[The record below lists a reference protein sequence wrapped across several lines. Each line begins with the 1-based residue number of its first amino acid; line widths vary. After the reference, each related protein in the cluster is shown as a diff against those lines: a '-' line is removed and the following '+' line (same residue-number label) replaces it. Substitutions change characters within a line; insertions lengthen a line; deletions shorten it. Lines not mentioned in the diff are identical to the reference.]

1 MHPDTPTTQE
11 QESRHLT
18 ADEQRD
24 LASALRRSGTVIAT
38 IPLSPSQE
46 QSASGE
52 DLQPHSCP
60 FCDFSSGY
68 RGMDRCAKC
77 DGTGS
82 IFRVGTRVFSNTREG
97 HDGALAILASPQP
110 HDAAAELDRLRAD
123 LAEKERECARLAHLS
138 DYNIGQFNRC
148 FEAEQEAR
156 ARAQALESENQSLK
170 ARIGELVKGLEP
182 FARYASEDG
191 FGLNNKGEE
200 LPDGDGVG
208 WVYLTNGDFRRARS
222 LASSKEGQ

>member
-1 MHPDTPTTQE
+1 MQPETPTTQE
-11 QESRHLT
+11 QG
-18 ADEQRD
+18 ADIVLRLRAVPCECDELFEAAAEITR
-24 LASALRRSGTVIAT
+24 LRAL
-38 IPLSPSQE
+38 LSPSQE

-97 HDGALAILASPQP
+97 HGGALAILASPQP

-156 ARAQALESENQSLK
+156 ARAQALECDNQSLK
-170 ARIGELVKGLEP
+170 ARVGELEAEIADYKAGTGG
-182 FARYASEDG
+182 RKASEIRR
-191 FGLNNKGEE
+191 L
-200 LPDGDGVG
+200 LGDPSQSVS
-208 WVYLTNGDFRRARS
+208 LTNTGLDHQ
-222 LASSKEGQ
+222 EGQ